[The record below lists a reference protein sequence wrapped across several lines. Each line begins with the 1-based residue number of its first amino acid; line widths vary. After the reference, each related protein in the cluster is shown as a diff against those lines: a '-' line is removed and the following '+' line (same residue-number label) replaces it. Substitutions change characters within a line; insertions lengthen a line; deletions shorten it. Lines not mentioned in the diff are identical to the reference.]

1 MADKEAVLELKIF
14 MKFDSERTNEEQAL
28 DKMEEVVLD
37 LQDRFGIEVS
47 IDVTKRYIQEL
58 R

>member
-1 MADKEAVLELKIF
+1 MNKEAVLKLGIF
-14 MKFDSERTNEEQAL
+14 MKFDSSDLTEQQAL
-28 DKMEEVVLD
+28 DKMEEIVLD

-47 IDVTKRYIQEL
+47 IDVEKRYIQEL